1 MSHHFLDNIKTPF
14 EQLPTNVK
22 NKLIEPY
29 LGESV
34 IDLITM
40 YLDSLSAMEIAN
52 RVDEVEGFTKES
64 KLRHHVVLVNKESQ
78 S

>member
-1 MSHHFLDNIKTPF
+1 MSNHFLVHIKTPF
-14 EQLPTNVK
+14 EQLPTDTK

-29 LGESV
+29 LEEAV

-52 RVDEVEGFTKES
+52 RVDEVERFPKVS
-64 KLRHHVVLVNKESQ
+64 KLRHKD
-78 S
+78 